1 MLKLIS
7 NLKRVSVKEMT
18 GKITVILLI
27 SVTLIFGLFFFYF
40 QNYAYYSVVSSKKQ
54 IVVNKKQIKVK
65 DYVGIRSDTS
75 KLKLRGCFKLNPSEF
90 KFFNRS
96 SKASP
101 LSAPFWF
108 DCFDYKEI
116 QNNIDDG
123 TLKAYLAE
131 ENEYPGIDRYV
142 AISINGIGYEW
153 RQLNKK
159 YEK

>member
-1 MLKLIS
+1 
-7 NLKRVSVKEMT
+7 MT

-27 SVTLIFGLFFFYF
+27 GVTLIFGIFFFYF
-40 QNYAYYSVVSSKKQ
+40 QTYAYYSKVSTKNQ
-54 IVVNKKQIKVK
+54 IVVNKIQIKVE
-65 DYVGIRSDTS
+65 DYIGIRSDVS
-75 KLKLRGCFKLNPSEF
+75 KLKLRGCFNTDPSAFEF
-90 KFFNRS
+90 FVTS
-96 SKASP
+96 VKASP

-108 DCFDYKEI
+108 DCFDYKKI
-116 QNNIDDG
+116 QFNIDNG

-153 RQLNKK
+153 RQLNEK

>member
-1 MLKLIS
+1 M
-7 NLKRVSVKEMT
+7 
-18 GKITVILLI
+18 
-27 SVTLIFGLFFFYF
+27 
-40 QNYAYYSVVSSKKQ
+40 
-54 IVVNKKQIKVK
+54 
-65 DYVGIRSDTS
+65 RSDVS
-75 KLKLRGCFKLNPSEF
+75 KLKLRGCFKIDPSAFEF
-90 KFFNRS
+90 FVTS
-96 SKASP
+96 IKASP

-108 DCFDYKEI
+108 ECFDYKEI
-116 QNNIDDG
+116 QSDIDNG

>member
-1 MLKLIS
+1 
-7 NLKRVSVKEMT
+7 MT

-27 SVTLIFGLFFFYF
+27 GVTLIFGIFFFYF
-40 QNYAYYSVVSSKKQ
+40 QTYAYYSKVSTKNQ
-54 IVVNKKQIKVK
+54 IVVNKIQIKVE
-65 DYVGIRSDTS
+65 DYIGIRSDVS
-75 KLKLRGCFKLNPSEF
+75 KLKLRGCFNVDPSAF
-90 KFFNRS
+90 NFFDKS
-96 SKASP
+96 DKASP

-116 QNNIDDG
+116 QSDIDNG

-153 RQLNKK
+153 RQLNEK

>member
-1 MLKLIS
+1 
-7 NLKRVSVKEMT
+7 MT

-27 SVTLIFGLFFFYF
+27 GVTLIFGIFFFYF
-40 QNYAYYSVVSSKKQ
+40 QTYAYYSKVSTKNQ
-54 IVVNKKQIKVK
+54 IVVNKIQIKVE
-65 DYVGIRSDTS
+65 DYIGIRSDVS
-75 KLKLRGCFKLNPSEF
+75 KLKLRGCFNTDPSAFEF
-90 KFFNRS
+90 FVAS
-96 SKASP
+96 IKASP

-108 DCFDYKEI
+108 ECFDYKKI
-116 QNNIDDG
+116 QFNIDNG

-153 RQLNKK
+153 RQLNEK

>member
-1 MLKLIS
+1 
-7 NLKRVSVKEMT
+7 MT

-27 SVTLIFGLFFFYF
+27 GITLIFGIVFFYF
-40 QNYAYYSVVSSKKQ
+40 QTYAYYSKVSIKKQ
-54 IVVNKKQIKVK
+54 ILVNKKQIKVS
-65 DYVGIRSDTS
+65 DYIGIRSDVS
-75 KLKLRGCFKLNPSEF
+75 KLKLRGCFNIDPSAF
-90 KFFNRS
+90 KIFDTS
-96 SKASP
+96 AKASP

-116 QNNIDDG
+116 QTSIDNG

-142 AISINGIGYEW
+142 AISISGIGYEW
-153 RQLNKK
+153 RQLNEK

>member
-1 MLKLIS
+1 
-7 NLKRVSVKEMT
+7 MT

-27 SVTLIFGLFFFYF
+27 GVTLIFGIFFFYF
-40 QNYAYYSVVSSKKQ
+40 QTYAYYSKVDAKEQ
-54 IVVNKKQIKVK
+54 IIVNKIQIKVE
-65 DYVGIRSDTS
+65 DYIGIRSDVS
-75 KLKLRGCFKLNPSEF
+75 KLKLRGCFNIDPSAFEF
-90 KFFNRS
+90 FLTS
-96 SKASP
+96 IKASP

-108 DCFDYKEI
+108 ECFDYKEI
-116 QNNIDDG
+116 QSDIDNG

-153 RQLNKK
+153 RQLNEK

>member
-1 MLKLIS
+1 
-7 NLKRVSVKEMT
+7 MT

-27 SVTLIFGLFFFYF
+27 GVTLIFGIFFFYF
-40 QNYAYYSVVSSKKQ
+40 QTYAYYSKVSTKNQ
-54 IVVNKKQIKVK
+54 IVVNKIQIKVE
-65 DYVGIRSDTS
+65 DYIGIKSDVS
-75 KLKLRGCFKLNPSEF
+75 KLKLRGCFNVDPSAFEF
-90 KFFNRS
+90 FVTS
-96 SKASP
+96 IKASP

-108 DCFDYKEI
+108 ECFDYKEI
-116 QNNIDDG
+116 QSDIDNG

-153 RQLNKK
+153 RQLNEK

>member
-1 MLKLIS
+1 
-7 NLKRVSVKEMT
+7 MT

-27 SVTLIFGLFFFYF
+27 GVTLIFGIFFFYF
-40 QNYAYYSVVSSKKQ
+40 QTFAYYSKVSTKNQ
-54 IVVNKKQIKVK
+54 IVVNKIQIKVE
-65 DYVGIRSDTS
+65 DYIGIRSDVS
-75 KLKLRGCFKLNPSEF
+75 KLKLRGCFNTDPSAFEF
-90 KFFNRS
+90 FVTS
-96 SKASP
+96 VKASP

-108 DCFDYKEI
+108 DCFDYKKI
-116 QNNIDDG
+116 QFNIDNG

-153 RQLNKK
+153 RQLNEK

>member
-1 MLKLIS
+1 
-7 NLKRVSVKEMT
+7 MT

-27 SVTLIFGLFFFYF
+27 VVTLIFGIVFFYF
-40 QNYAYYSVVSSKKQ
+40 QNYAYYSKVDAKEK
-54 IVVNKKQIKVK
+54 IIVNKIQIKVQ
-65 DYVGIRSDTS
+65 DYIGIRSDVS
-75 KLKLRGCFKLNPSEF
+75 KLKLRGCFKIDPSAFEF
-90 KFFNRS
+90 FVTS
-96 SKASP
+96 IKASP

-108 DCFDYKEI
+108 ECFDYKEI
-116 QNNIDDG
+116 QSDIDNG

-153 RQLNKK
+153 RQLNEK